1 MNEFLK
7 IIKIFIFY
15 FSIFILIKYDKIS
28 FKSKYENKR
37 VIKDVLYISG
47 CSPNITP
54 HLYRYRV
61 LHQME
66 QLNAGY
72 LESDELYYLNLDP
85 LIIRDFRIIIF
96 YRCPW
101 TEQVGK
107 AISLAKNLNKKVIFD
122 VDDLV
127 IDKKYTDVTPYVQT
141 LSKYEKLI
149 YDDGVFRMGKTLKL
163 CDVAITTTEVLAQEL
178 KKYVPKV
185 LINGNVA
192 SEQMFNLSKYALE
205 GKARV
210 KNKGEIIIGYFSG
223 SITHNSDIEMI
234 IPALIKILLEFKNVK
249 LLFLGEFD
257 IPHNLQEFSSKIIKK
272 KFVDWKKLPEFIVN
286 VDINIAPIKENIF
299 NAAKSENKWVEAALV
314 KVPTVA
320 SNFGAFKQSIIH
332 GKTGLLCS
340 TIEDWYKELKILV
353 IDKNLRKTIADNAFK
368 ICKEKYNT
376 LLTANRFSNDI
387 NSLANKHIGFV
398 IPSLE
403 ISGGIKIVLVHASYL
418 QDAGCDV
425 DLFTPENHINIY
437 EFQGHK
443 FNVIGMNNAKILAH
457 YDILVATFY
466 STLFTVLNYPKV
478 KRRLYLVQGYETDFY
493 PYGHY
498 LRSEAEKTYSIN
510 FGVEYIT
517 ISKWCESW
525 LKEKYG
531 KNTRYA
537 PNGIDLND
545 FKGYKR
551 NLKKQKIRILIEGD
565 NLIDY
570 KNVDESFKIIERLN
584 KSKYEVW
591 YMSYNGEPKGWYK
604 VDRFFKK
611 VSYEN
616 VSQIYRNCDILI
628 KSSWFESFSYPPLEM
643 MATGGYC
650 IVVPNDGNVEYL
662 KDKENCLFYK
672 RGDIDA
678 AVQSIELLVSNE
690 ELQQHLYENG
700 LATAKKRDWKNIK
713 DKILSLY
720 NEYNL

>member
-15 FSIFILIKYDKIS
+15 LFIYILIKNEKIL
-28 FKSKYENKR
+28 FEKKVENKR

-47 CSPNITP
+47 CAPNITP
-54 HLYRYRV
+54 HLFRYRV

-72 LESDELYYLNLDP
+72 LESDQIYYLNLDP

-101 TEQVGK
+101 NEQVGQ
-107 AISLAKNLNKKVIFD
+107 AITLAKRLNKKVIFD

-127 IDKKYTDVTPYVQT
+127 FDKKYTDITPYVQS
-141 LSKYEKLI
+141 LSKHEKII
-149 YDDGVFRMGKTLKL
+149 YDNGVDRMGKTLKL
-163 CDVAITTTEVLAQEL
+163 CDIAITTTEVLAKEL
-178 KKYVPKV
+178 KNFVPKV

-192 SEQMFNLSKYALE
+192 SDEMFNLSQYALE
-205 GKARV
+205 GKARL
-210 KNKGEIIIGYFSG
+210 KNIDEIIIGYFSG
-223 SITHNSDIEMI
+223 SITHNFDIEMI
-234 IPALIKILLEFKNVK
+234 IPSLIKILTEFKNVK

-257 IPHNLQEFSSKIIKK
+257 IPLNLQKFSSQIIKK
-272 KFVDWKKLPEFIVN
+272 KFVDWRKLPELIAN

-299 NAAKSENKWVEAALV
+299 NEAKSENKWVEAALV

-332 GKTGLLCS
+332 GKTGLLCT

-353 IDKNLRKTIADNAFK
+353 IDENLRKTIADNAFK
-368 ICKEKYNT
+368 VCKEKYNS

-418 QDAGCDV
+418 QDAGWDV
-425 DLFTPENHINIY
+425 DLFTPEKHLNIF

-443 FNVIGMNNAKILAH
+443 FNVIGLENSKILAQ

-466 STLFTVLNYPKV
+466 STLFTILNYSKV
-478 KRRLYLVQGYETDFY
+478 KRKLYLVQGYETDFY

-498 LRSEAEKTYSIN
+498 LRIEAEKTYSIS
-510 FGVEYIT
+510 FGVQYIT
-517 ISKWCESW
+517 ISKWCETW
-525 LKEKYG
+525 LKEKYK
-531 KNTRYA
+531 KNTKFA

-545 FKGYKR
+545 FKGHKR
-551 NLKKQKIRILIEGD
+551 NLKKPKIRILIEGD
-565 NLIDY
+565 NLIHY

-584 KSKYEVW
+584 KTKYEVW
-591 YMSYNGEPKGWYK
+591 YMSYNGEPKSWYK

-611 VSYEN
+611 VPYEN
-616 VSQIYRNCDILI
+616 VSQIYENCDILI
-628 KSSWFESFSYPPLEM
+628 KSSWLESFSYPPLEM
-643 MATGGYC
+643 LATGGYC

-662 KDKENCLFYK
+662 KDEENCLFYK
-672 RGDIDA
+672 KGDIEG
-678 AVQSIELLVSNE
+678 AVRSIERLVSNE

-700 LATAKKRDWKNIK
+700 LATAKKRDWKNFK

-720 NEYNL
+720 ND